1 MCVAAAQGLIVRSQ
15 LAEEDLSGVT
25 MFLKAHYLLCLT
37 AIQRVQQ
44 IVIWREVGGAALC
57 NVM

>member
-1 MCVAAAQGLIVRSQ
+1 MCVAAAQGRVVQSQ
-15 LAEEDLSGVT
+15 LAEDLSGVT

-57 NVM
+57 DVM